1 MPPPR
6 TSTSAV
12 LSCTPKRLFLV
23 VPCLFAVILLTEV
36 LMLPNLI
43 GVAALPVPTTAD
55 NSAPDEGAQVAVAAP
70 PASLRPVTGAPPN
83 ISVIMPCYGHVQFL
97 EEALNSVI
105 KQQYPPAEILVVDD
119 GSPEECGKFAS
130 DMLDGSLA
138 SARRRSIRQL
148 QTWWGWGDGDMV
160 RFRDEVLVT
169 PNRGVAHAR
178 NSGIRRARGDWIMC
192 LDADDTVSP
201 NYFMEAMAHVAQQ
214 PATNLVYADQQF
226 FGESRWQWHVPDVQR
241 VDMALVNGP
250 LPLMTLFRRALWQ
263 ATPHGFDEALPKGHE
278 DWAFWLQLTRL
289 ALKPHKL
296 EGFLTQVIAF

>member
-23 VPCLFAVILLTEV
+23 VLCLFAVILLTEV

-83 ISVIMPCYGHVQFL
+83 ISVIMPCYGHVHFL

-138 SARRRSIRQL
+138 SARRRQFCERQGCTL
-148 QTWWGWGDGDMV
+148 LDCNSLCTQGAGVGPACRATTPVAVQT
-160 RFRDEVLVT
+160 RTRHACSRPPLAPT
-169 PNRGVAHAR
+169 PQHRVC
-178 NSGIRRARGDWIMC
+178 RR
-192 LDADDTVSP
+192 
-201 NYFMEAMAHVAQQ
+201 
-214 PATNLVYADQQF
+214 
-226 FGESRWQWHVPDVQR
+226 
-241 VDMALVNGP
+241 
-250 LPLMTLFRRALWQ
+250 
-263 ATPHGFDEALPKGHE
+263 
-278 DWAFWLQLTRL
+278 
-289 ALKPHKL
+289 
-296 EGFLTQVIAF
+296 

>member
-23 VPCLFAVILLTEV
+23 VLCLFAVILLTEV

-83 ISVIMPCYGHVQFL
+83 ISVIMPCYGHVHFL

-201 NYFMEAMAHVAQQ
+201 NYIMEAMAHVAQQ
-214 PATNLVYADQQF
+214 PATNCRRQPAGAQVSFDNQPSSAPVSFHYHQQSSGAPVHVCFHAVSDHGTAGHAHHHWYAGYADYTAAV
-226 FGESRWQWHVPDVQR
+226 QWLATSCFAAHADV
-241 VDMALVNGP
+241 AWYIP
-250 LPLMTLFRRALWQ
+250 
-263 ATPHGFDEALPKGHE
+263 
-278 DWAFWLQLTRL
+278 
-289 ALKPHKL
+289 
-296 EGFLTQVIAF
+296 